1 MVDNGQNFAIIYDKG
16 LKTTVW
22 LDNVEIKKV
31 PGWFNS
37 FVDPSSDPMATNL
50 KALNSYINFF
60 TIDEED
66 ASEVVGILTLTKK
79 REGLI
84 GGNLQNESEIKKS
97 EFGDEQKLFCI
108 FDRYF
113 RSLLDKNRSLHV
125 IYAGEYW
132 YNLTVN

>member
-1 MVDNGQNFAIIYDKG
+1 
-16 LKTTVW
+16 
-22 LDNVEIKKV
+22 
-31 PGWFNS
+31 
-37 FVDPSSDPMATNL
+37 MATNL

-97 EFGDEQKLFCI
+97 EFGDEQNFL
-108 FDRYF
+108 Y
-113 RSLLDKNRSLHV
+113 L
-125 IYAGEYW
+125 
-132 YNLTVN
+132 